1 MRRPTLRAK
10 RGQPRVGEKDG
21 ETRRRCEVFVIVV
34 LSVIVVG
41 VSACVA
47 AKLFESP
54 SARWWQK
61 WV

>member
-1 MRRPTLRAK
+1 M
-10 RGQPRVGEKDG
+10 GEKDG